1 MVLVAECTWFRVLAE
16 AAAFGANMKNKQE
29 TRNTEIPVTVN
40 YLDTLDN
47 SIGRLI
53 PYNLNPQ
60 ASFIYD
66 MMRAGYVFEIVPTIL
81 DGELIGVSILAGTAR
96 LDENLKKQIE
106 ENKNGW
112 IYKTNN
118 ARSRSPSGRNVW
130 EIR

>member
-1 MVLVAECTWFRVLAE
+1 
-16 AAAFGANMKNKQE
+16 MKNKQE

-106 ENKNGW
+106 ENKNG
-112 IYKTNN
+112 
-118 ARSRSPSGRNVW
+118 
-130 EIR
+130 